1 MTIYFRSL
9 FYQKDIQEVVTALEQ
24 QHQIDPIA
32 IELVD
37 PIIARLYKETTKAKV
52 RVFKCVLESSDI

>member
-1 MTIYFRSL
+1 M

-37 PIIARLYKETTKAKV
+37 PAVARLYKETNRAKV
-52 RVFKCVLESSDI
+52 RLRYW